1 MVLDAARPCPRL
13 ARRFPLLLLLGSVLL
28 LLVPSP
34 ASAHGIGGEAA
45 ERSVLGFVPLGI
57 EHMLL
62 GWDHILFIGGVVLLA
77 GEWRRAAKLISVFV
91 VGHSITLITAT
102 MAGWQVNAT
111 FVDVIIVL
119 SVVFVG
125 GYGMVAGRPKRWDIF
140 GGIVFGFG
148 LVHGLGL
155 ATRFQALGVPEDG
168 MLWRVIAFN
177 VGIEIGQLTAIIGVL
192 AIAAVASMALGRTRE
207 PALRQTAY
215 AALFGVGVVAAP
227 LMAYQ
232 GFTAVDG
239 DAGAADVPEDSGCVI
254 ADRTQTLPGFGGGH
268 SEKVFYEP
276 SEDAP
281 MEDLGHSLGDG
292 YVIVLY
298 ADDLPGD
305 DLDTLRSYTTNHKYG
320 AVLAAAHPEPTSEVQ
335 VHTIEQT
342 MTCEQFDVAAI
353 DEFSSTWLR
362 SIGAE

>member
-1 MVLDAARPCPRL
+1 MTSDTARRSLRL
-13 ARRFPLLLLLGSVLL
+13 ARRIPVLLLVGATLLLLL
-28 LLVPSP
+28 PSP
-34 ASAHGIGGEAA
+34 ASAHGIESEAA

-91 VGHSITLITAT
+91 VGHSITLIGAT
-102 MAGWQVNAT
+102 LAGWQVNAT
-111 FVDVIIVL
+111 FVDVVIVL

-140 GGIVFGFG
+140 GGIVYLFG

-192 AIAAVASMALGRTRE
+192 ALAAVVSMALGRKRE
-207 PALRQTAY
+207 PVLRQGAY
-215 AALFGVGVVAAP
+215 AALFGVGVIAAP

-239 DAGAADVPEDSGCVI
+239 DASAAEVPEDSGCVV

-268 SEKVFYEP
+268 AEKVFYGP
-276 SEDAP
+276 AEDAP

-298 ADDLPGD
+298 GEDLQED
-305 DLDTLRSYTTNHKYG
+305 DLDTLRTYTTNHKYG
-320 AVLAAAHPEPTSEVQ
+320 AVLAAAHPEPTDEVQ

-342 MTCEQFDVAAI
+342 MTCEQLDIAAI
-353 DEFSSTWLR
+353 NEFSTTWLQ
-362 SIGAE
+362 SLGAE